1 MRTFLAVMLGVGTY
15 VGCMSTGWFN
25 GFISAFMATIMFVFV
40 SVFRGFKKKEPG
52 TDLDEMAGK

>member
-25 GFISAFMATIMFVFV
+25 GFISAFMATIIFVFV

-52 TDLDEMAGK
+52 TDLDEMADN

>member
-1 MRTFLAVMLGVGTY
+1 MRTFLAVTLGVGTY
-15 VGCMSTGWFN
+15 VGCMSTGWFS

-52 TDLDEMAGK
+52 TDLDEMADK

>member
-25 GFISAFMATIMFVFV
+25 GFISAFMATIVFVFV

-52 TDLDEMAGK
+52 TDLDEMADK

>member
-1 MRTFLAVMLGVGTY
+1 MRTFLAVTLGVGAY

-25 GFISAFMATIMFVFV
+25 GFISAFMATIVFVFV

-52 TDLDEMAGK
+52 TDLDEMADK

>member
-15 VGCMSTGWFN
+15 VGCMLTGWFN
-25 GFISAFMATIMFVFV
+25 GFISAFMATIVFVFV

-52 TDLDEMAGK
+52 TDLDEMADK